1 MRASEGSF
9 LNSSQWGLGTFFLKS
24 DESLLSKKY
33 VMENTK
39 TRVLPQINFLN
50 GRKGNRRILARNPRS
65 RGTNPRAK
73 GTNPRAIRSKLN
85 SA

>member
-1 MRASEGSF
+1 
-9 LNSSQWGLGTFFLKS
+9 
-24 DESLLSKKY
+24 
-33 VMENTK
+33 MENTK